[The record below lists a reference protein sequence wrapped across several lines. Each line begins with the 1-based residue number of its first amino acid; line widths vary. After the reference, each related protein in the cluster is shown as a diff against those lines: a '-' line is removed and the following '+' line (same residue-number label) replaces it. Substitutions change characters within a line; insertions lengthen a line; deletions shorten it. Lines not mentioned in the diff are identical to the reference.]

1 MIIFVAVA
9 NYKVV
14 SKLKPNLTHFQ
25 MSSLKSELTMT
36 MVKDSLQKEYAN
48 DGINNSETE
57 TEDEDTSYFED
68 SDESVDPGDGEKR
81 VKVHHVVEVDGE
93 NIRETVDHLDPD
105 DPKIHQY
112 LNGEKDQRDS
122 RYESVDGEK
131 EVRVHH
137 VVELDGKLVG
147 ESVDQFD
154 PEDPKLKHYM
164 EGDNN
169 EQEGNEEGDSDESEY
184 EGVAQGG
191 EADAPSEESSEENF
205 DSQLKR
211 AEEEEDDVEDELEGL
226 PLVLVDKEQ
235 LENKALEM
243 LRNRKIGST
252 QEQHNQVSTKSE
264 LIENIKRRKVEI
276 EESKKTR
283 ESISNSIPIFSN
295 LNPNHI
301 MQSIQKLER
310 CQISQFL
317 FSGRP
322 C

>member
-154 PEDPKLKHYM
+154 PEDPELKHYI
-164 EGDNN
+164 EGDND
-169 EQEGNEEGDSDESEY
+169 EQEENEEDDSDKSEY

-205 DSQLKR
+205 
-211 AEEEEDDVEDELEGL
+211 EEEDDVEDELEGL
-226 PLVLVDKEQ
+226 PLELVDKEQ

-252 QEQHNQVSTKSE
+252 QEQHKQVSTKSE

>member
-1 MIIFVAVA
+1 
-9 NYKVV
+9 
-14 SKLKPNLTHFQ
+14 
-25 MSSLKSELTMT
+25 MT
-36 MVKDSLQKEYAN
+36 MVKDSLQKAYAS
-48 DGINNSETE
+48 DGINKPE

-154 PEDPKLKHYM
+154 PEDPKLKHYI
-164 EGDNN
+164 EGDND
-169 EQEGNEEGDSDESEY
+169 EQEGNEEDDSDKSEY

-205 DSQLKR
+205 
-211 AEEEEDDVEDELEGL
+211 EEEDDVEDELEGL
-226 PLVLVDKEQ
+226 PLELVDKEQ

-252 QEQHNQVSTKSE
+252 QEQHKQVSTKSE

-283 ESISNSIPIFSN
+283 ESIPNSILIISN

-301 MQSIQKLER
+301 MQSVKNLD
-310 CQISQFL
+310 ISQFFL
-317 FSGRP
+317 FSDWP